1 MNVNNFGNT
10 IEENELAENDV
21 FNMFMSSFKRK
32 VKFHPS
38 LFENSFTQKIT
49 PQPTPNFSDHKSSK
63 YMEFRLVSNEF
74 LSDLHSLTGHIEC
87 KIVEKKSNGTLEN
100 LAAGNLVATIP
111 SSIISNCI
119 KNFRLF
125 LYDRQLSP
133 ERTDR
138 YSLISYFTQ
147 YFNSQLTNLKEIE
160 YETGLYFDQSEA
172 SSLVTSEA
180 KSCTKALYKA
190 GAISRGHYD
199 SGTIF
204 AQSAQHTF
212 CERLN
217 SPFLW
222 SQPNLLLPGVNFL
235 KYFTKFTFQS
245 FRESEIFRF
254 FR

>member
-1 MNVNNFGNT
+1 MNINNFGNT

-38 LFENSFTQKIT
+38 LFENSFTQKIS
-49 PQPTPNFSDHKSSK
+49 PQPTPNFEDHKSSK

-87 KIVEKKSNGTLEN
+87 KIMEKKSDGTLEN
-100 LAAGNLVATIP
+100 LTKGNLIGTIP

-133 ERTDR
+133 ERSDR

-147 YFNSQLTNLKEIE
+147 YFNSQLTNPKEIDFDS
-160 YETGLYFDQSEA
+160 GLYFDQSEP

-180 KSCTKALYKA
+180 KSCTKALYTA
-190 GAISRGHYD
+190 GSISRGYYD
-199 SGTIF
+199 SATIF
-204 AQSAQHTF
+204 ADSTQHSF

-222 SQPNLLLPGVNFL
+222 SQPNLLLPGV
-235 KYFTKFTFQS
+235 S
-245 FRESEIFRF
+245 
-254 FR
+254 